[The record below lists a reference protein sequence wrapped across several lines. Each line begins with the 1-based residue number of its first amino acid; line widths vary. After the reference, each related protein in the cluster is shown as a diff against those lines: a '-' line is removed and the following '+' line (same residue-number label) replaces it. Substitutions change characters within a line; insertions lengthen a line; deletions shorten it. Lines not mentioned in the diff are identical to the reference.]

1 MNIITTEWKDRIQHW
16 IKCLGFDFY
25 QPMGEIK
32 WEACRTMEQLSYDE
46 AMQLPFTAVEPGFT
60 WGEQYEYCW
69 FRGRVTIPEELE
81 GKRVIM
87 SLVPSGESVLFV
99 NGRSFGTYRADW
111 NLPQYAQPHHWLED
125 NYLTREAKAGETF
138 DIVMET
144 YAGHYFPTLSGDC
157 AYGPHME
164 GLKVNPLKD
173 GERRTLGVCTFGE
186 WNEEAYQLY
195 MDVTTLEGLL
205 SQLDQTTLRAAKI
218 EEGLEQMTL
227 VVDFE
232 QSLEKRK
239 ESYRKGREVLR
250 PLMEAENGSTMPVY
264 YAVGNSH
271 LDLAWL
277 WPLHETYRKTSRT
290 FAAQLRHMEE
300 YPEYQYIQSQ
310 PAAYE
315 MCRKYYPELYARIK
329 EAVKSG
335 QWIADGAMY
344 VEPDTNM
351 TSGESLVRQLLYGK
365 KFYKEEFDVDSE
377 ILWLPDTFGYT
388 SALPKIL
395 NGCGVKYLVTQK
407 IFWSYNEQSESF
419 PYHYFKWRGNDG
431 SEITSF
437 LPTCYTYTTHPV
449 HLNQTWKERCQ
460 ARDLEAFLIPYGYG
474 DGGGGPTR
482 DHIEYAL
489 RQKNLEGGVKVKMTG
504 PKEFFEDMDAKGGP
518 KHTYS
523 GELYLTTHRGT
534 YTTQALIKKNNR
546 KSEFALHN
554 AEFWNAMANLEGK
567 AYPAEELEA
576 NWKVVLLNQFH
587 DILPGSSVEKVNVE
601 ANAAYEAVQDKAH
614 AMTAEAQ
621 NYLAAKDEEA
631 VSVLNSLGFARKA
644 LVKLPERFA
653 KGALLA
659 DGTAVPVYPTENG
672 LTAVVTVPS
681 YGAISLRPAK
691 EEVSADDTLVKAEET
706 AAGFVL
712 ENEFVKA
719 VVAQNGEVTSF
730 VVKESGREI
739 ASGNMNHF
747 QLYKDIP
754 RLFDAWDIDS
764 NYILQ
769 EIDAAYDVKTEL
781 VEQGVQAVL
790 KVTGKISES
799 TFTQY
804 IRLEKGSKR
813 LVFDTEIDWKELH
826 RLLKV
831 GFPVRV
837 YAENGINE
845 MQFGYVERPTHR
857 SRQYDKD
864 RFEVCNHRYSALCER
879 SHGAALLNDCK
890 YGISMNDNRLE
901 LTLLRGAAC
910 PEMRADNHV
919 HHLTYALTAWE
930 GDFMQA
936 DVVHQGY
943 EVNVPVEMA
952 EGALDMSFMSVDKEN
967 IIIDTIKAAEDG
979 SGDIIARFYEAKKA
993 SVNATVK
1000 AALPA
1005 CKAYLTDML
1014 ENVIEELPVTEEGV
1028 KLSFK
1033 AFEVK
1038 TIRFVKGE

>member
-1 MNIITTEWKDRIQHW
+1 MNPEWRDRIGHW
-16 IKCLGFDFY
+16 IKCLAFDFY
-25 QPMGEIK
+25 QPAGEIK
-32 WEACRTMEQLSYDE
+32 WEACRTMEQLSYEE
-46 AMQLPFTAVEPGFT
+46 AMKLPFTPVEPGYT
-60 WGEQYEYCW
+60 WGEQWEYCW
-69 FRGRVTIPEELE
+69 FRGRITIPEELE
-81 GKRVIM
+81 GKRIIM
-87 SLVPSGESVLFV
+87 SLVPGGESVLFV
-99 NGRSFGTYRADW
+99 NGISFGTYRADW
-111 NLPQYAQPHHWLED
+111 NLPPYAQPHHWVED
-125 NYLTREAKAGETF
+125 NYLTREAKAGDTF
-138 DIVMET
+138 EIVMET
-144 YAGHYFPTLSGDC
+144 YAGHYFPTLSGACD
-157 AYGPHME
+157 YGPHLE
-164 GLKVNPLKD
+164 GFKTNPLQD
-173 GERRTLGVCTFGE
+173 GARRTLGVCTFGE

-195 MDVTTLEGLL
+195 MDATTLDGLL
-205 SQLDQTTLRAAKI
+205 SQIDHTSLRAAKI

-227 VVDFE
+227 AVDFE

-239 ESYRKGREVLR
+239 ESYRAGREILK

-300 YPEYQYIQSQ
+300 YPEYKFIQSQ
-310 PAAYE
+310 PASYE
-315 MCRKYYPELYARIK
+315 MCKKYYPELYARIK
-329 EAVKSG
+329 EAVKGG

-344 VEPDTNM
+344 VEPDTNL

-407 IFWSYNEQSESF
+407 IFWSYNEAESF

-437 LPTCYTYTTHPV
+437 LPTCYTYTPHPV
-449 HLNQTWKERCQ
+449 HMNTTWKERCQ
-460 ARDLEAFLIPYGYG
+460 TRDLDSFLIPYGYG

-489 RQKNLEGGVKVKMTG
+489 RQKNLEGGVKIKMAG
-504 PKEFFEDMDAKGGP
+504 PKEFFEDMEAKGGP

-523 GELYLTTHRGT
+523 GELYFTAHRGT
-534 YTTQALIKKNNR
+534 YTSQALVKKNNR

-554 AEFWNAMANLEGK
+554 AEFWNAVAGLEGK
-567 AYPAEELEA
+567 SYPAEELEK
-576 NWKVVLLNQFH
+576 NWKEVLLYQFH
-587 DILPGSSVEKVNVE
+587 DILPGSSIEKVYVE
-601 ANAAYEAVQDKAH
+601 ANAGYKALQEKVNNL
-614 AMTAEAQ
+614 TEQAQ
-621 NYLAAKDEEA
+621 NYLLKEDEEA
-631 VSVLNSLGFARKA
+631 VSVLNSLGFERKA
-644 LVKLPERFA
+644 LVKLPNRFE
-653 KGALLA
+653 KGAVLS
-659 DGTAVPVYPTENG
+659 DGTQIPVYPTENG
-672 LTAVVTVPS
+672 LTAVVSVPS
-681 YGAISLRPAK
+681 YGAVSLRPAK
-691 EEVSADDTLVKAEET
+691 EDISVEESLVKAEVTED
-706 AAGFVL
+706 GFVL
-712 ENEFVKA
+712 ENKFVKA
-719 VVAQNGEVTSF
+719 VISSKGEVTSF

-747 QLYKDIP
+747 QVYKDVP
-754 RLFDAWDIDS
+754 RIFDAWDIDS

-769 EIDAAYDVKTEL
+769 EVDGAFDVKTEL

-813 LVFDTEIDWKELH
+813 LIFDTEVDWKELH

-845 MQFGYVERPTHR
+845 MQFGYVERPAHR

-879 SHGAALLNDCK
+879 SHGAAILNDCK
-890 YGISMNDNRLE
+890 YGVSMNDNRLE
-901 LTLLRGAAC
+901 LTLLRASAC

-919 HHLTYALTAWE
+919 HHFTYAFTAWE
-930 GDFMQA
+930 GDFMHA
-936 DVVHQGY
+936 DVVKQGY
-943 EVNVPVEMA
+943 EVNVPVEVMK
-952 EGALDMSFMSVDKEN
+952 GALDMSFMSVDKEN
-967 IIIDTIKAAEDG
+967 IIIDTIKMAEDG
-979 SGDIIARFYEAKKA
+979 SGDIIVRLYESKKA
-993 SVNATVK
+993 TVDATVRV
-1000 AALPA
+1000 ALPSY
-1005 CKAYLTDML
+1005 KAYLTDML
-1014 ENVIEELPVTEEGV
+1014 ENVKEELDVTENGV
-1028 KLSFK
+1028 ALTFH